1 MKYLNSDHE
10 QAVNKLRT
18 GEFNLAL
25 EHIQKALQI
34 HKSHPILLAERGTI
48 YMYLRQKDASMEDM
62 DLAIYL
68 DPENP
73 YRFSSRAYVK
83 DYFGDTAGAIEDYE
97 RCIELDPEDVIAL
110 NNLGLL
116 IEKQGNR
123 KKAERYYKRTDDL
136 LKENPNWQE
145 RSFNPESHKNTESA
159 EQASPYTHLE
169 KSESIASTSNEQ
181 QSKSHVALQVFTKK
195 SVFREFVQFVF
206 NGFKIKQP

>member
-1 MKYLNSDHE
+1 MKYLNSEHE
-10 QAVNKLRT
+10 QAVNKLKS
-18 GEFNLAL
+18 GEFDLAL

-48 YMYLRQKDASMEDM
+48 FMYLKQKDASMEDM

-73 YRFSSRAYVK
+73 YRFSSRAYIK

-145 RSFNPESHKNTESA
+145 RSFHPESDKNPESS
-159 EQASPYTHLE
+159 EQVSSYARLE
-169 KSESIASTSNEQ
+169 KPESLASKSNEQ